1 MNRMYGIARK
11 FPADQIPFITLLD
24 NQHNSAE
31 NNPYMDVRDLALLAG
46 CSLFSGIEPAQ
57 LAENLAGRKVSFLH
71 FNTNESILLAGCKY
85 SSIFVLIQ
93 GEAWAEMISDEGKI
107 VRVESFKAPEAF
119 ATAILFSPDQVLP
132 VSVFAKTDCRVA
144 VLGKDTLIAIAMLH
158 QPVMEALLAET
169 GAKLQFLT
177 EKLRSAQFG
186 TLREKL
192 ADWLIRRF
200 ELSGSA
206 TITTEA
212 NRERLAELF
221 GVARPSLSRELGN
234 LAKKNIIAFE
244 GRQIIILDIKALK
257 RLRGGHD

>member
-1 MNRMYGIARK
+1 M
-11 FPADQIPFITLLD
+11 
-24 NQHNSAE
+24 H
-31 NNPYMDVRDLALLAG
+31 DLALLAG
-46 CSLFSGIEPAQ
+46 CPLFSGIEPAQ
-57 LAENLAGRKVSFLH
+57 LAENLAQQKVSFH
-71 FNTNESILLAGCKY
+71 SFNTNESILLAGCRY
-85 SSIFVLIQ
+85 SSLFILIQ

-119 ATAILFSPDQVLP
+119 AVAILFSPDQILP
-132 VSVFAKTDCRVA
+132 VSVFAKTNCRVA
-144 VLGKDTLIAIAMLH
+144 VLGKDTLISLAMLN
-158 QPVMEALLAET
+158 QPVMESLLAET
-169 GAKLQFLT
+169 GAKLQVMT
-177 EKLRSAQFG
+177 EKLRSAQFA

-192 ADWLIRRF
+192 ADWLFRRF

-244 GRQIIILDIKALK
+244 GKQIIILDLKALQ
-257 RLRGGHD
+257 RLRSGHD